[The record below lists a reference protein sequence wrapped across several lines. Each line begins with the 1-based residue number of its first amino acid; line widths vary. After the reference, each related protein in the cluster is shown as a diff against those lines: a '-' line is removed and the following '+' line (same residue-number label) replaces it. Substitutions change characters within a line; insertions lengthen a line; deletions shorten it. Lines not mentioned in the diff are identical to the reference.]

1 MRRPEADNLE
11 GWRVGRIKGQN
22 IFPAF
27 QASIP
32 PTGKPV
38 SLFITFEGPDGSG
51 KSTQINLVT
60 THLTHLGYQ
69 VLCTREPGGTAIGD
83 QIRHVLHDIQ
93 NTEMSAR
100 AEILLYSASRAQ
112 LVEQVILPHLAQG
125 GVVLCDRYA
134 DSTYAYQGYGR
145 QLDFETLRLIT
156 DFATQGLKPNLTIYL
171 DVPVEEGLRRKSA
184 ANVNG
189 VGEWNRMDRLE
200 LAFHQRVRAG
210 YLEMA
215 QKEPERWLIVNASA
229 PVDQIN
235 QIICERL
242 EQVLEGGSRE

>member
-1 MRRPEADNLE
+1 M
-11 GWRVGRIKGQN
+11 
-22 IFPAF
+22 
-27 QASIP
+27 
-32 PTGKPV
+32 

-60 THLTHLGYQ
+60 AHLERLGYE

-83 QIRHVLHDIQ
+83 QIRQVLHDVK

-145 QLDFETLRLIT
+145 RLDFETLRLIT
-156 DFATQGLKPNLTIYL
+156 NFATQRLKPDLTIYL
-171 DVPVEEGLRRKSA
+171 DVAVEEGLRRKAA
-184 ANVNG
+184 ANVSG
-189 VGEWNRMDRLE
+189 QGEWNRMDQLE
-200 LAFHQRVRAG
+200 LEFHQRVRAG

-215 QKEPERWLIVNASA
+215 QQEPGRWLIVDASA
-229 PVDQIN
+229 PVEEIN
-235 QIICERL
+235 AIICERL
-242 EQVLEGGSRE
+242 EQVLSVASSQRSVVSNQKSEVRGQ

>member
-1 MRRPEADNLE
+1 M
-11 GWRVGRIKGQN
+11 
-22 IFPAF
+22 
-27 QASIP
+27 
-32 PTGKPV
+32 

-51 KSTQINLVT
+51 KSTQINLVVE
-60 THLTHLGYQ
+60 HLSRLGYR
-69 VLCTREPGGTAIGD
+69 VLCTREPGGTAIGN
-83 QIRHVLHDIQ
+83 QIRQVLHDVN

-145 QLDFETLRLIT
+145 QLDFDTLRLIT
-156 DFATQGLKPNLTIYL
+156 NFATQSLKPDLTVYL
-171 DVPVEEGLRRKSA
+171 DLPVEEGLRRKSA
-184 ANVNG
+184 ANVTG
-189 VGEWNRMDRLE
+189 EGEWNRMDRLE

-215 QKEPERWLIVNASA
+215 QKEPERWLIVDASA

-235 QIICERL
+235 QIICQRL
-242 EQVLEGGSRE
+242 EQMLAVAGNQY

>member
-1 MRRPEADNLE
+1 MKL
-11 GWRVGRIKGQN
+11 
-22 IFPAF
+22 
-27 QASIP
+27 
-32 PTGKPV
+32 

-51 KSTQINLVT
+51 KSTQINLLAE
-60 THLTHLGYQ
+60 HLSRQGYQ

-83 QIRHVLHDIQ
+83 QIRQVLHDIN

-156 DFATQGLKPNLTIYL
+156 EFATQGLKPNLTIYL

-184 ANVNG
+184 ANITG
-189 VGEWNRMDRLE
+189 EGEWNRMDQLE
-200 LAFHQRVRAG
+200 LAFHQRVRTG

-215 QKEPERWLIVNASA
+215 HKAPERWLIVDASA

-235 QIICERL
+235 QLICRRL
-242 EQVLEGGSRE
+242 EQVLPIASNQ